1 MSAAEDERRASSCRT
16 KILAMQ
22 DCFRKYPREPE
33 RGLLCKHL
41 SNAVAVCILTSLC
54 PMEFEAVQSYC
65 NSIGTLTK
73 RRLCEAAQTRLDNC
87 IKSHQEWIPLFCI
100 LLSAIL
106 LSIHISDLEVKS
118 WSFSFEFS
126 SSSFLIRNLLKG
138 THRHVLFA
146 LTNGYRTRCK

>member
-1 MSAAEDERRASSCRT
+1 MSAAENERRASSCRT

-87 IKSHQEWIPLFCI
+87 IKSHQIHAS
-100 LLSAIL
+100 LLNH
-106 LSIHISDLEVKS
+106 LS
-118 WSFSFEFS
+118 
-126 SSSFLIRNLLKG
+126 
-138 THRHVLFA
+138 FA
-146 LTNGYRTRCK
+146 